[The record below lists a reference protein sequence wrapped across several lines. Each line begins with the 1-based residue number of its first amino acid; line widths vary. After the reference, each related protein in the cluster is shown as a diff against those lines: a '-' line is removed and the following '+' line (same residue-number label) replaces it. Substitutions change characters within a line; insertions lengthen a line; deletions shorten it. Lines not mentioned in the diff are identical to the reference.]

1 MLEKILISII
11 SVTVLVQLYC
21 NFNYKNSVI
30 PNEKDIE
37 EDDEEETNDE
47 KVDNKQTDNILK
59 NNNLKNEP
67 VLNNNS
73 ANDNYMNTNQ
83 NLNIFD
89 DYDYGKPHF
98 TDSTQT
104 GPIYIWKF
112 SKPNPWSTIKYKP
125 GSDYAYNYSMIVKIP
140 TFDMFNDWKKLIPN
154 LSFNPESNEIII
166 PSNDEEGALS
176 VANLMLNYFKNKIE
190 LDEIINN
197 NLLNISINKAKKYP
211 NVKYKLKKQVV
222 DMMNSKNVETFKRE
236 SEYQED
242 LYKAK
247 KQQVESFDEPLGYGG
262 LEFSY
267 L

>member
-73 ANDNYMNTNQ
+73 ANDNYINTNQ

-104 GPIYIWKF
+104 IIYIWKF
-112 SKPNPWSTIKYKP
+112 SKPNQV
-125 GSDYAYNYSMIVKIP
+125 NY
-140 TFDMFNDWKKLIPN
+140 
-154 LSFNPESNEIII
+154 
-166 PSNDEEGALS
+166 
-176 VANLMLNYFKNKIE
+176 
-190 LDEIINN
+190 
-197 NLLNISINKAKKYP
+197 
-211 NVKYKLKKQVV
+211 
-222 DMMNSKNVETFKRE
+222 
-236 SEYQED
+236 
-242 LYKAK
+242 
-247 KQQVESFDEPLGYGG
+247 
-262 LEFSY
+262 
-267 L
+267 